1 MKQRIVAF
9 LGLILSYGAHAQGP
23 AVGVSLVKYV
33 APTVGPYLE
42 ISLAIAPTS
51 LQLLPTP
58 EGLKGT
64 LTGVVLVKD
73 GDGIEVA
80 DKFNIA
86 AGPYADS
93 SAIPA
98 ILLNQIQLPVSPGKK
113 MVFLNLWSAANQSD
127 SISARVPVTIPIP
140 SDQVPAISDLVFLN
154 TAEKSDQ
161 KGAPFVK
168 HGYRMVPKI
177 SPEMPVLDGEK
188 AELTFYAEIYP
199 SGSTKQTYGKWY
211 LKDFSGNILVSTGQ
225 FIRQPNAPVIP
236 ILRTINA
243 SDLATGQYELVIDVL
258 NAQGQPAATTTL
270 PFYRKNPVV
279 KDTEAD
285 LSTLEVPTAFAQA
298 LPPDEYLSEVIAA
311 HSPIS
316 DQRQER
322 LAKTVSS
329 SDDVMLKKRFLYS
342 FWTERTPHDPV
353 KGFLEYDEKVKY
365 VQEKYGTRILK
376 GYKADRGRVYLQYGP
391 PTMTESRPSEPS
403 SYPYEIWQY
412 DQLISSQ
419 YPAQTNKV
427 FIFGLFELASKNYR
441 LIHSTALGEMFNPN
455 WGLQLANRTG
465 SQIDM
470 SEQTYDSDFTNEGS
484 RARSNLIIN
493 GGSINQVN
501 RR

>member
-1 MKQRIVAF
+1 MKKTFVAL
-9 LGLILSYGAHAQGP
+9 LGLFISYSAHAQGP
-23 AVGVSLVKYV
+23 AVGVSLIKYV
-33 APTVGPYLE
+33 APEIGPYLE
-42 ISLAIAPTS
+42 ISFAIAPSS
-51 LQLLPTP
+51 LQLQSTDD
-58 EGLKGT
+58 GLKGT
-64 LTGVVLVKD
+64 LTGLVIIKD
-73 GDGIEVA
+73 GQEIEA
-80 DKFNIA
+80 AEKFNIA

-93 SAIPA
+93 SQVPA
-98 ILLNQIQLPVSPGKK
+98 TLLNQLQMRVTPGKK
-113 MVFLNLWSAANQSD
+113 TVYLSFWSAPDQSD
-127 SISARVPVTIPIP
+127 SISAQVPVTIAIP
-140 SDQVPAISDLVFLN
+140 SSDVPSVSDLVFLN
-154 TAEKSDQ
+154 QLEKSDQ

-177 SPEMPVLDGEK
+177 SPEMPVLDGEQ
-188 AELTFYAEIYP
+188 AELSFYAEIYP
-199 SGSTKQTYGKWY
+199 ASTSKQTYGKWY

-225 FIRQPNAPVIP
+225 FIRQANSPVLP

-243 SDLATGQYELVIDVL
+243 SDLATGQYELVVDVL

-279 KDTEAD
+279 KDVETD
-285 LSTLEVPTAFAQA
+285 FSTLDVPTAFAQV
-298 LPPDEYLSEVIAA
+298 LPPDEYLSEVISA
-311 HSPIS
+311 HLPIS

-322 LAKTVSS
+322 LGKTVASG
-329 SDDVMLKKRFLYS
+329 DDVIMKKRFLYA
-342 FWTERTPHDPV
+342 FWSERTPNDPAQ
-353 KGFLEYDEKVKY
+353 GFLKYDEQVKY

-376 GYKADRGRVYLQYGP
+376 GYKSDRGRIYLQYGP
-391 PTMTESRPSEPS
+391 PSMVEARPSEPS

-419 YPAQTNKV
+419 YPTQTNKI

-470 SEQTYDSDFTNEGS
+470 SEQTYDSDYTNEGS